1 MSDSLLCTGL
11 LIIANTS
18 FISCQTIGTLII
30 NHYLGITT
38 IYLFFR
44 HPSPFFPIPFFIFIL
59 FNYYLINDNSFSKKN
74 NQEINYAIQVSYQ
87 RLALLGRIPGAHSWA
102 SLIFDMFTIELWVCV
117 NLFLNGNLFWMSIA
131 LHTLPTYPLEGGR
144 IGCAEQS
151 PTHSIV
157 TKLSHYTPM

>member
-11 LIIANTS
+11 LIIANTI

-102 SLIFDMFTIELWVCV
+102 SLIFDMFTIEL
-117 NLFLNGNLFWMSIA
+117 
-131 LHTLPTYPLEGGR
+131 
-144 IGCAEQS
+144 
-151 PTHSIV
+151 
-157 TKLSHYTPM
+157 